1 MAAMAMALEPFFL
14 TPPPALRHLAEL
26 RIEPAHSAVAFSA
39 PCAADAGRKRRCL
52 LPASSVRKRMLLE
65 LAPFDPAPSAPPP
78 PPTPSP
84 TPPPSP
90 MASRAGSSTA
100 AEFSFAPGLRPIQPT
115 TAAGNMFAFAENAP
129 MTPGRS
135 ETSGAGNMFAFLA
148 APERSNTPTGPT
160 SRGGFVFAASP
171 EGPLTP
177 TSRGSNTSGLS
188 FLASPNQ
195 PLTPTGPIASGRQP
209 SLMPTGSG
217 GASASLLSPK
227 PARTGAA
234 DSGSFAVVP
243 SGPAL
248 APIGS
253 TSSAVAKETTLPTV
267 GLPTPSFVFSASRSP
282 PLPRGGSKKR
292 RRPNL
297 RIETVPRRMSPRQW
311 EEETPPQLT
320 PPPQKLAKTNSSDNG
335 EASRS
340 GIMSGPCCLFVT
352 SLAKAA
358 KQEAKKASSEA
369 SRSPAGS
376 HWTSPARRSSLEKP
390 SKPEREV
397 EVSSASC
404 SGAEVVVRVTCKC
417 GIHKEFSFDHRP

>member
-1 MAAMAMALEPFFL
+1 MAMALEPFFL
-14 TPPPALRHLAEL
+14 TPPPAPRHLAEL
-26 RIEPAHSAVAFSA
+26 RIEPAHSAIAFSA
-39 PCAADAGRKRRCL
+39 PCAGDAGRKRRCL
-52 LPASSVRKRMLLE
+52 LPSSSVRKRMLLE
-65 LAPFDPAPSAPPP
+65 LAPFDPAPCAPPPP

-90 MASRAGSSTA
+90 MASHAGSSTA
-100 AEFSFAPGLRPIQPT
+100 AEFSFAPGLRPILPT
-115 TAAGNMFAFAENAP
+115 TAAGNMFGFAENAP
-129 MTPGRS
+129 TTPGRS
-135 ETSGAGNMFAFLA
+135 EASGAGNMFAFLA
-148 APERSNTPTGPT
+148 APERPNTPTGPT

-188 FLASPNQ
+188 LLASQNQ

-209 SLMPTGSG
+209 SLMPNGSG

-234 DSGSFAVVP
+234 DSGGFAVVP
-243 SGPAL
+243 SGPAW

-282 PLPRGGSKKR
+282 PRPRGEIKKR

-311 EEETPPQLT
+311 EEETTPTPQQLT
-320 PPPQKLAKTNSSDNG
+320 PPPHKLAKTNSSDNG

-352 SLAKAA
+352 SPANAA
-358 KQEAKKASSEA
+358 KQEAKKAPSEA

-376 HWTSPARRSSLEKP
+376 RCTSPSKRYFLEKP
-390 SKPEREV
+390 SKPTSTR
-397 EVSSASC
+397 
-404 SGAEVVVRVTCKC
+404 SGGRGGSVQRILLR
-417 GIHKEFSFDHRP
+417 G

>member
-1 MAAMAMALEPFFL
+1 MAMALEPFFF
-14 TPPPALRHLAEL
+14 TPPPAPRHLAEL

-65 LAPFDPAPSAPPP
+65 LPPFDPAP
-78 PPTPSP
+78 TTP
-84 TPPPSP
+84 TPPPSL
-90 MASRAGSSTA
+90 MLSRSGPSTA

-115 TAAGNMFAFAENAP
+115 AAAGNMFAFVENAP
-129 MTPGRS
+129 TTPGGS
-135 ETSGAGNMFAFLA
+135 EASSAGNMFAFLA
-148 APERSNTPTGPT
+148 APERPSTPTGPT

-177 TSRGSNTSGLS
+177 TSRGSNTSVLT
-188 FLASPNQ
+188 FLASPKQ
-195 PLTPTGPIASGRQP
+195 PLTPTGPIASGIEP

-217 GASASLLSPK
+217 AAASLPSPK
-227 PARTGAA
+227 PARTGAT
-234 DSGSFAVVP
+234 DSAGFAHI
-243 SGPAL
+243 G
-248 APIGS
+248 APY
-253 TSSAVAKETTLPTV
+253 SAAAKETTLPPV
-267 GLPTPSFVFSASRSP
+267 GLATPSFVFSASRSP
-282 PLPRGGSKKR
+282 TPPRSGSKKR

-297 RIETVPRRMSPRQW
+297 RIETAPRRMSPRQW
-311 EEETPPQLT
+311 EEETRTPPPLLQQLT

-340 GIMSGPCCLFVT
+340 SIMSGPCCLFVT
-352 SLAKAA
+352 SPAKAA
-358 KQEAKKASSEA
+358 KQEAKKAFSEA

-376 HWTSPARRSSLEKP
+376 RCTSPARPSLPEKP

-397 EVSSASC
+397 EVSSAAC

-417 GIHKEFSFDHRP
+417 GVHKEFSFDHRP